1 MRRMLVLTALVGTIV
16 LALSAAAS
24 AAAGKGLLFHD
35 GATVGTVVAPAPIPN
50 GGTDPFYSVTN
61 GAAGQLGIAGVAPG
75 DGPYHGGAWAV
86 NTVTFN
92 AGVTP
97 YLLTSDEAVF
107 AAEAVGDVS
116 VTRTPDA
123 DFRCPVQP

>member
-1 MRRMLVLTALVGTIV
+1 MRRV
-16 LALSAAAS
+16 LAIGAVVGVAVLLLSAPAFAKS
-24 AAAGKGLLFHD
+24 SKGLLFHN
-35 GATVGTVVAPAPIPN
+35 GSTVRTVVVPAPIPN
-50 GGTDPFYSVTN
+50 GGTDPLYSVTN
-61 GAAGQLGIAGVAPG
+61 GAEGQLGIAGVAPG

-86 NTVTFN
+86 STVTFN

-107 AAEAVGDVS
+107 AAEASGDVT
-116 VTRTPDA
+116 VARVPDS